1 MFAERE
7 RRGRENLKLRNV
19 NYHPPIKLA
28 VSPLQATEWWTRV
41 ACTSAL
47 VIPRDFFHASSDD
60 TRQTRLLPRVPNHA
74 STARPS
80 LVNCSPRPPWIAVHY
95 RLNGPLSPPWKS
107 FLFKPDNSTIFVS
120 SSPLLIILFPLL
132 EEVCFFF
139 YSRMRRN
146 GQTMFC
152 VARVMFYSRRTSW
165 RFINALEEIG
175 ARWILDESRFGYVN
189 WNLIYSVK
197 FN

>member
-7 RRGRENLKLRNV
+7 RRGRENLKLRNA

-95 RLNGPLSPPWKS
+95 RLNDPPPHRENPSSSNPIIRPYSSPP
-107 FLFKPDNSTIFVS
+107 
-120 SSPLLIILFPLL
+120 PLCLL
-132 EEVCFFF
+132 YFFRCSKRFAFFF
-139 YSRMRRN
+139 IR
-146 GQTMFC
+146 G
-152 VARVMFYSRRTSW
+152 
-165 RFINALEEIG
+165 
-175 ARWILDESRFGYVN
+175 
-189 WNLIYSVK
+189 
-197 FN
+197 